1 MLKKLALDQTKTY
14 EKHLALEEISN
25 MLVCFVQGR
34 PHNLAI
40 GAEQGDVEKWDDLV
54 IQTHNDSLIHV
65 QAKRQTTD
73 FSNDAIERDYYVKG
87 PRKGFPRDLSPFDET
102 IKSLGVA
109 TKFKKHLK
117 KEFWIEIPEGS
128 TEIKADLKI
137 KDLRKLCERHI
148 KSTTTADDLEKLA
161 KIETSVE
168 KIYKWLT
175 TWCEFSNWNHIL
187 NAFKLLK
194 IRTSGLESDI
204 DARTK
209 NNLRYIF
216 KTSEIDRVF
225 LLMDSYLDQNSTFAG
240 AIMPRQ
246 LLFLLKEYL
255 ISNIS
260 KWTLFQTN
268 GSKWEISGIH
278 DLESNQEIE
287 RPAIIVPAL
296 WLDDNQIKRELKIE
310 GACRETCLVSE
321 SLIRLSI
328 HHKGSFDTYCSDK
341 NSWENFIIKKT
352 GGTLGIT
359 EKDFDDL
366 RMLGGLETT
375 LQSSTKKLTGF
386 DEAENYAEELHKE
399 MNKKTFQLVDCSI
412 LNKIRVMNKGAL
424 RTETENRWSAW
435 KNSLENNEEI
445 QGQLF
450 SKILHPQ
457 AEGKSI
463 SGKLRVG
470 VKTVD
475 LLSEALF
482 LLLVVSVCLGDGNNE
497 KWETVANKLKMSSI
511 GLAYWSGP
519 ATSSKQ
525 VIRIDDDDGMSKL
538 LENEAAQILII
549 PQSTLSENDVFNDD
563 ISGELTKRGL
573 LTHARYPK
581 LLVTK
586 DRNFTNKLKN
596 GDILELKKYFQDYLD
611 KDNSTIEE
619 AINKVVDKVVI

>member
-14 EKHLALEEISN
+14 EKHLALEEISK
-25 MLVCFVQGR
+25 MLVSFVQGR
-34 PHNLAI
+34 PYNLAI
-40 GAEQGDVEKWDDLV
+40 GTEQGDLKKWDDLV
-54 IQTHNDSLIHV
+54 IQTYTGGLIHV
-65 QAKRQTTD
+65 QVKRQTTD
-73 FSNDAIERDYYVKG
+73 FSSDVVIRGKYSQNA
-87 PRKGFPRDLSPFDET
+87 RKGLPRDLSPFDET
-102 IKSLGVA
+102 LKSLGVA
-109 TKFKKHLK
+109 TRSNVPLK

-137 KDLRKLCERHI
+137 KDLRKFCESHI
-148 KSTTTADDLEKLA
+148 RSTTTADDLVNLS
-161 KIETSVE
+161 KIDKSVE
-168 KIYKWLT
+168 NIYKWLT
-175 TWCEFSNWNHIL
+175 TWCDFSDWNHIL
-187 NAFKLLK
+187 NALRLLK
-194 IRTSGLESDI
+194 IKTSGLESDI
-204 DARTK
+204 EARTK
-209 NNLRYIF
+209 DNLKSIF
-216 KTSEIDRVF
+216 KTNEIDKIF
-225 LLMDSYLDQNSTFAG
+225 MLMNSYLDQNQTFAG
-240 AIMPRQ
+240 AIQPRQ
-246 LLFLLKEYL
+246 LLFLLKDYL
-255 ISNIS
+255 NSNIS
-260 KWTLFQTN
+260 KWTLFQTD

-310 GACRETCLVSE
+310 GACRENCLVSE

-341 NSWENFIIKKT
+341 NTWENSIIKKT

-375 LQSSTKKLTGF
+375 LQSSTKKLTSF

-482 LLLVVSVCLGDGNNE
+482 LLLVVSVCLGDGNNG

-525 VIRIDDDDGMSKL
+525 VIKIDDDDGMSKL

-549 PQSTLSENDVFNDD
+549 PQSTLSESDAFNDD
-563 ISGELTKRGL
+563 LSGELTKRGL

-586 DRNFTNKLKN
+586 DRNFTKKLKK

-611 KDNSTIEE
+611 KDNSTIED
-619 AINKVVDKVVI
+619 AINKVVDEVVI